1 MCCNKFIC
9 VEIVIEFSFMEK
21 QNIYIHTPGDDQ
33 SQQHYP
39 LHSQNLHQR
48 PPSEHIY
55 FSIESDYNST
65 NGGNEFLNSSGT
77 SGTSTIGQS
86 NMAVGHQQQNSFHR
100 PSIAAQQWRLTSTHK
115 NSSSSPQPHM
125 V

>member
-1 MCCNKFIC
+1 MFKNTLTHI
-9 VEIVIEFSFMEK
+9 
-21 QNIYIHTPGDDQ
+21 PGDDQ
-33 SQQHYP
+33 SQHYP
-39 LHSQNLHQR
+39 LHSQNQLHQR

-65 NGGNEFLNSSGT
+65 IAGNEFIN
-77 SGTSTIGQS
+77 GQS
-86 NMAVGHQQQNSFHR
+86 ANIGGASNAQQNSVHR

-115 NSSSSPQPHM
+115 NSSSSSSSSPQPHM